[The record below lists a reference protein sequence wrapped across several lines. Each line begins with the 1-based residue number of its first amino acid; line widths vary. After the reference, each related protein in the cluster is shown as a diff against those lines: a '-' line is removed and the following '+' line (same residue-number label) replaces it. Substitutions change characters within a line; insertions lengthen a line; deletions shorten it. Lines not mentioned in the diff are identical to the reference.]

1 MKKCVFAG
9 TFDPV
14 TKGHEEIIA
23 KCSGLF
29 DEVIV
34 AICVNVNKTTMF
46 SVEKRLEFLKK
57 TCAKYANVKVLYHE
71 GLLVD
76 LLLKEGAK
84 YNVRGLR
91 NGRDYEYE
99 NEMNFVNSELMPEI
113 VTVYMPCSDLNV
125 QVSSSVVR
133 ELLNFGRSADRYVP
147 DEIVGL
153 L

>member
-23 KCSGLF
+23 KCSDLF

-57 TCAKYANVKVLYHE
+57 TCAKYKNVKDLYHE

-76 LLLKEGAK
+76 LLQKEGAK

-113 VTVYMPCSDLNV
+113 VTIYIPCSDLNV

-133 ELLNFGRSADRYVP
+133 ELLKFGRSADRYVP
-147 DEIVGL
+147 NEIVGL

>member
-1 MKKCVFAG
+1 MFAG

-23 KCSGLF
+23 KCSSLF
-29 DEVIV
+29 DEVVV

-46 SVEKRLEFLKK
+46 SVEKRLDFLRA
-57 TCAKYANVKVLYHE
+57 TCAKYPNVKVLFHE

-76 LLLKEGAK
+76 LLKAEGAI

-113 VTVYMPCSDLNV
+113 VTLYIPCSNLNV
-125 QVSSSVVR
+125 QVSSSIVR
-133 ELLNFGRSADRYVP
+133 ELLKFGRSAENYVP
-147 DEIVGL
+147 AEIKNL
-153 L
+153 LETK